1 MLISSK
7 SSEKGDFKDKY
18 LWTSK
23 KGVRWQKP
31 LHRIHSLLYGGPG
44 YYMFQD
50 WVFEVINGKDDQD
63 YLLPFLTK
71 SSIPLHAGSSSV
83 IEFLNKLD
91 EVKTQ
96 DELDDIADKNIQLI
110 NCSQWDPTKPITIS
124 NKAYL
129 GTEILYD
136 ELVRKRIAQ
145 IRMIRE
151 GLQIS
156 GFWSFM
162 VDYSNIYREVFVSK
176 DLVMPYDQFIS
187 LVTNDGK
194 DETNFEKIQS
204 RKFFDNFLVIRRRK
218 RYRNFLDL

>member
-1 MLISSK
+1 
-7 SSEKGDFKDKY
+7 
-18 LWTSK
+18 
-23 KGVRWQKP
+23 
-31 LHRIHSLLYGGPG
+31 
-44 YYMFQD
+44 MFQD
-50 WVFEVINGKDDQD
+50 WVYELINSKDDQD

-71 SSIPLHAGSSSV
+71 SSMPLHAGSSGV

-96 DELDDIADKNIQLI
+96 DELDDVVDKTIQLI
-110 NCSQWDPTKPITIS
+110 NCSQLDPTKTIKIS
-124 NKAYL
+124 KKAYL

>member
-1 MLISSK
+1 M
-7 SSEKGDFKDKY
+7 
-18 LWTSK
+18 
-23 KGVRWQKP
+23 
-31 LHRIHSLLYGGPG
+31 
-44 YYMFQD
+44 
-50 WVFEVINGKDDQD
+50 
-63 YLLPFLTK
+63 
-71 SSIPLHAGSSSV
+71 
-83 IEFLNKLD
+83 
-91 EVKTQ
+91 
-96 DELDDIADKNIQLI
+96 
-110 NCSQWDPTKPITIS
+110 DPTKTIKIS
-124 NKAYL
+124 KKAYL

-162 VDYSNIYREVFVSK
+162 VDYPNIYREVFVSK

-194 DETNFEKIQS
+194 DEANFEKIQS